1 VLALINHFSG
11 TKMQL
16 VPYTRDG
23 LELVIDTQ
31 TGESFASISAV
42 ARMTDK
48 DKQLINHYV
57 NGGLHSV
64 KKMELKTAEIQTPVG
79 IRSVKLLNEDQI
91 LQVVSK
97 YNPSLLIKFAQCGLR
112 VFLHQLAGYSVVSTA
127 VEQIPPKTRRELAE
141 EALKLII
148 ELEEKEA
155 LIASL
160 EEDVERQAEVIDELF
175 DYSSIIRIAKYNGVP
190 ETTFNWRVLK
200 IASTN
205 LKAEIKKVPCPR
217 FETKSLY
224 SHDAWRLAYPGF
236 KLPETTT
243 LVINPQ

>member
-1 VLALINHFSG
+1 LN
-11 TKMQL
+11 L
-16 VPYTRDG
+16 VPYTKDG
-23 LELVIDTQ
+23 LELVIDTK

-48 DKQLINHYV
+48 DKQSISRYV
-57 NGGLHSV
+57 NGGLQSV
-64 KKMELKTAEIQTPVG
+64 TQMTLKTAEIQTPIG
-79 IRSVKLLNEDQI
+79 IRSVTLLNEKQI
-91 LQVVSK
+91 LEVVSK
-97 YNPSLLIKFAQCGLR
+97 YNPTLLMKFAQCGLR
-112 VFLHQLAGYSVVSTA
+112 VFLHQLAGFEVNSTA
-127 VEQIPPKTRRELAE
+127 VEPITPKTRRELAE
-141 EALKLII
+141 ENLKLSEKTLKLII

-205 LKAEIKKVPCPR
+205 LQAEIKKVPCPR
-217 FETKSLY
+217 FETKNLY
-224 SHDAWRLAYPGF
+224 SHDAWRLAYPGY

-243 LVINPQ
+243 LVIKPQ